1 MKKTVSLHVGGGQA
15 HRTHNGRFYKGRG
28 PDHVEQARR
37 GENETLV
44 DMSHREAYEEI
55 FGAAVSA
62 YNEKQKRADRQIS
75 SYFDTVRH
83 DATRHAVYEMVLQV
97 GDRNTTGVE
106 DCDTERAILR
116 EYIQTFEARNPQMK
130 VVGAYIHA
138 DEATLHAHLDF
149 IPWAD
154 GYKRGPERQCS
165 ISKCCE
171 QMGYAKGARINETS
185 QAAWTSAEREV
196 LEAITRAHGI
206 EVDYVRDGRLHEADK
221 EIFIQESKAR
231 EASKKV
237 SELHSEEMGLLLE
250 TYKLRAEARGQGYEY
265 LPSTEVEAL
274 RAEAAKGAEAIIEA
288 AALKETLENVSDILN
303 SDDEL
308 AEKWA
313 EALDRWNQLAEM
325 VDEADFEDDFEL

>member
-75 SYFDTVRH
+75 SYFDTVQH

-97 GDRNTTGVE
+97 GDRNTTGVK

-116 EYIQTFEARNPQMK
+116 EYIQTFEDRNPQMK

-149 IPWAD
+149 VPWAD
-154 GYKRGPERQCS
+154 GYKRGPERQ
-165 ISKCCE
+165 
-171 QMGYAKGARINETS
+171 
-185 QAAWTSAEREV
+185 
-196 LEAITRAHGI
+196 
-206 EVDYVRDGRLHEADK
+206 
-221 EIFIQESKAR
+221 
-231 EASKKV
+231 
-237 SELHSEEMGLLLE
+237 
-250 TYKLRAEARGQGYEY
+250 
-265 LPSTEVEAL
+265 
-274 RAEAAKGAEAIIEA
+274 
-288 AALKETLENVSDILN
+288 
-303 SDDEL
+303 
-308 AEKWA
+308 
-313 EALDRWNQLAEM
+313 
-325 VDEADFEDDFEL
+325 